1 MPWFLDIE
9 ASSLSPRSYPVEIA
23 WGDSESGEVEAH
35 LINPGR
41 VAFWLDW
48 DPASESV
55 HGLSRP
61 YLRRN
66 GEEPLTVAHRAN
78 QALYGR
84 TVHATSPRD
93 RDWVDTL
100 FAAVGVN
107 RLFQVGDAEEVLPA
121 AGESRYWAYRESWR
135 RLESQGLQRHRA
147 GADVRQLVEM
157 YRLLA
162 GEADPDPDP
171 L

>member
-9 ASSLSPRSYPVEIA
+9 ASSLSPRSYPVEVA
-23 WGDSESGEVEAH
+23 WGDSDSGEVESH
-35 LINPGR
+35 LINPDR

-66 GEEPLTVAHRAN
+66 GEEPSVVAHRAN
-78 QALYGR
+78 TVLYGR
-84 TVHATSPRD
+84 IVHATSDRD
-93 RDWVDTL
+93 RDWMDRL
-100 FAAVGVN
+100 FTAVGAN
-107 RLFQVGDAEEVLPA
+107 RLFQVGDAESVLPR
-121 AGESRYWAYRESWR
+121 AGEDRYRAYRESWR
-135 RLESQGLQRHRA
+135 RLEEQGYHRHRA
-147 GADVRQLVEM
+147 GADVRQLIEM

-162 GEADPDPDP
+162 GEAGP

>member
-1 MPWFLDIE
+1 MPWFLDID

-23 WGDSESGEVEAH
+23 WGDTDSGEVEAH
-35 LINPGR
+35 LINPER
-41 VAFWLDW
+41 VALWLDW
-48 DPASESV
+48 DSAGESV

-66 GEEPLTVAHRAN
+66 GEAPEVVAHRAN
-78 QALYGR
+78 QALYGH
-84 TVHATSPRD
+84 TVHATSDRD

-100 FAAVGVN
+100 FAAVGAK
-107 RLFQVGDAEEVLPA
+107 RLFRVGDAETVLPA
-121 AGESRYWAYRESWR
+121 SGEARYWAYRESWH
-135 RLESQGLQRHRA
+135 RLEVLGYQRHRA
-147 GADVRQLVEM
+147 GVDVRQLIEM

-162 GEADPDPDP
+162 DDAKP

>member
-1 MPWFLDIE
+1 MPRFLDIE

-23 WGDSESGEVEAH
+23 WGDTDSGEVESH
-35 LINPGR
+35 LINPER

-48 DPASESV
+48 DPGSESV

-66 GEEPLTVAHRAN
+66 GEDPATVAHRAN
-78 QALYGR
+78 TALYGC
-84 TVHATSPRD
+84 TVHATSGRD

-107 RLFQVGDAEEVLPA
+107 RLFQVGDVEDVLPQ
-121 AGESRYWAYRESWR
+121 AGEARYRAYRESLR
-135 RLESQGLQRHRA
+135 RLEEKGYQRHRA
-147 GADVRQLVEM
+147 GADVRQLMEM
-157 YRLLA
+157 YRLLRE
-162 GEADPDPDP
+162 GPEA